1 MMNDC
6 ADKKNLTPSKRGN
19 ANGGTSPNR
28 VDDDG
33 VSKKRNREQMEQ
45 NNAHI
50 QSLQFQGL
58 GSSSDTK
65 DSDQIVKIMKDLK
78 ERVLKGETM
87 NVFKKEI
94 SNLSV
99 LIDKS
104 ENQQMFEKS
113 VYYLAQILQKG
124 EEEISWMLKRNCL
137 QDKKKKEKKS
147 IDNKRQTIS
156 QILERDLR
164 DANTKAYNENKPKQ
178 GSMVDLERSY
188 SIVTLDQLDPNNFV
202 FCPSEKMIEFFE
214 DLKINMQKFVTIN
227 NEYIQIKL

>member
-1 MMNDC
+1 
-6 ADKKNLTPSKRGN
+6 
-19 ANGGTSPNR
+19 
-28 VDDDG
+28 
-33 VSKKRNREQMEQ
+33 
-45 NNAHI
+45 
-50 QSLQFQGL
+50 
-58 GSSSDTK
+58 
-65 DSDQIVKIMKDLK
+65 MKDLK

-188 SIVTLDQLDPNNFV
+188 SIVTLD
-202 FCPSEKMIEFFE
+202 
-214 DLKINMQKFVTIN
+214 
-227 NEYIQIKL
+227 